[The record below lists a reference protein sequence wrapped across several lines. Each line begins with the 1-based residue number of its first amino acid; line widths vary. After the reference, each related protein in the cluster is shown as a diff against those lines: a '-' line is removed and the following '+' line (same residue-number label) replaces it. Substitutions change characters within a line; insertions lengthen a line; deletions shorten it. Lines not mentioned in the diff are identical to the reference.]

1 MNGNKLIRIS
11 DYCDVDHDKVVE
23 LGILD
28 ALVYYDS
35 PLFIN
40 PKLISKSDVPELINS
55 TEKIIDF
62 YRDVIRLLKITN
74 CDDAYWKVLKKM
86 FDFPEPS
93 GIGLG
98 TCMVSTDGRGLTGK
112 IAENCLRVLKN
123 IVDMGIDNP
132 HMYKLL
138 FLVQENVGVDRI
150 SDMIGRILYPEL
162 LQYTSNMIDKLEIK
176 NYILDDSGLKRLIRP
191 NGRDLVFVPSN
202 ILSEIPDVINCEDI
216 QLLVDKNEEVKDAMS
231 VFFDKALNSLS
242 DYRSIPK
249 EKMRKWFF
257 DNKDFVADVLNNCS
271 DKEAEVYDYNNDPLA
286 ICDKF
291 DFIKTFV
298 SGQDGLFISK
308 LTDIKS
314 LSDLVRKLL
323 NIYKEC
329 IENLGLNEELYYQ
342 DTKSGRKRVRREV
355 TTHHLF
361 IIVLEVA
368 KVFTQYEYFF
378 EPKVGNGNIEFVITN
393 LKEKILAEFKL
404 SSNNLIHGY
413 DEQLPIYIE
422 RFHATYSF
430 YVIIRVT
437 KTSTSIDNF
446 FKNRKKILD
455 DCDVIV
461 VDGSLKPSPSNA

>member
-1 MNGNKLIRIS
+1 MNSDKLIRIS
-11 DYCDVDHDKVVE
+11 DYCGVEHDKFAE

-40 PKLISKSDVPELINS
+40 PKLISRSDVPELVGS
-55 TEKIIDF
+55 SEKIIDF
-62 YRDVIRLLKITN
+62 YRNVIRLLKITN
-74 CDDAYWKVLKKM
+74 CDDAYWKVLKKL

-98 TCMVSTDGRGLTGK
+98 TCMISTDGRGLTGK
-112 IAENCLRVLKN
+112 IAENCLRVLKS

-132 HMYKLL
+132 QMYKLL

-162 LQYTSNMIDKLEIK
+162 LQYTSNMIDKLGIK
-176 NYILDDSGLKRLIRP
+176 NYILDDSGVKRLSRP

-249 EKMRKWFF
+249 EKMRNWFF
-257 DNKDFVADVLNNCS
+257 NNKDFVADVLNNCC
-271 DKEAEVYDYNNDPLA
+271 DKEADVYDYNNDPLA

-291 DFIKTFV
+291 DYIKTFV
-298 SGQDGLFISK
+298 SERDGLFASK

-361 IIVLEVA
+361 IIVL
-368 KVFTQYEYFF
+368 
-378 EPKVGNGNIEFVITN
+378 
-393 LKEKILAEFKL
+393 
-404 SSNNLIHGY
+404 
-413 DEQLPIYIE
+413 
-422 RFHATYSF
+422 
-430 YVIIRVT
+430 
-437 KTSTSIDNF
+437 
-446 FKNRKKILD
+446 
-455 DCDVIV
+455 
-461 VDGSLKPSPSNA
+461 SLK